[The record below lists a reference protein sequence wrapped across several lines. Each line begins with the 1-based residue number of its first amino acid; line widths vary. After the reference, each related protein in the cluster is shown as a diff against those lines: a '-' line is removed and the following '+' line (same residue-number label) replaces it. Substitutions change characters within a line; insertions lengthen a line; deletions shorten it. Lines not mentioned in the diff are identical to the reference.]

1 MARLLRRWF
10 ALPLSEQWR
19 LLQLGLMLP
28 VVAGLLRMLGVMRCA
43 RLMQRSNS
51 RRPTHPATVS
61 EMQYAQRLAELAA
74 IAGRRNAV
82 RTTCLRQAL
91 LLQWLLRRRGLAA
104 ELRIGVRK
112 QDAALDAHAWVELDG
127 VALGEPDLAH
137 AKFPDDLVA
146 RASQMGVSRR

>member
-1 MARLLRRWF
+1 MTRLLRRWF

-28 VVAGLLRMLGVMRCA
+28 VVAGFLRMLGVMRCA
-43 RLMQRSNS
+43 RLMQRRSS
-51 RRPTHPATVS
+51 GRQTHIAKPL

-74 IAGRRNAV
+74 IAGRRGAV

-91 LLQWLLRRRGLAA
+91 LVQWLLCRRGLAA

-112 QDAALDAHAWVELDG
+112 LDSALDAHAWVELDG

-137 AKFPDDLVA
+137 AKFTDDLTA
-146 RASQMGVSRR
+146 RAGQMGVSRR